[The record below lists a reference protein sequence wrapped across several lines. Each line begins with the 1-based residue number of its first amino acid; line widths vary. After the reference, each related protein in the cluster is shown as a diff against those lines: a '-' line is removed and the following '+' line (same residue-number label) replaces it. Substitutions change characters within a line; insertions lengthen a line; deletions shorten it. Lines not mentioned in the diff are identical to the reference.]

1 MKNKIFSFVLD
12 LFKDGDKE
20 EQAGIFA
27 QVKIYRSTSAR
38 VFEIIVGILV
48 LTMWLLTIRNVIHAT
63 SDDLPYLLLL
73 AGMGT
78 FFPIACLLHSYH
90 PKANDFPFVKIVNAR
105 QVYYLSL
112 LDRYAALWSALFWL
126 WISCMDFIGSEP
138 VFVGGVIVCCVLLC
152 LNGVFFF
159 YKIYQL
165 RNLVEVE
172 NPEPAIKNEKLL
184 TIGVLVLTAVL
195 GFAMH
200 LLPIWDCMP
209 KILSGILRSISG
221 SLSIGGSSSGGG
233 GAVSSWAVCS
243 DLDTRLRQVRAC
255 HVDAGALL
263 VEVVYRGVELVAEE
277 VEVHAHIVLLR
288 HLPRHIDVGHAR
300 VCEAVV
306 VVGVHAHVAE
316 LVASECTHGVEP

>member
-12 LFKDGDKE
+12 LFKNGDKE
-20 EQAGIFA
+20 ERAGIFA

-48 LTMWLLTIRNVIHAT
+48 LAMWLLTIRNVIHAT

-112 LDRYAALWSALFWL
+112 LGRYAALWSALFWL

-152 LNGVFFF
+152 LNSVFFF

-165 RNLVEVE
+165 RNQVEVE
-172 NPEPAIKNEKLL
+172 DPEPAIKNEKLL
-184 TIGVLVLTAVL
+184 TIGVLALTAVL
-195 GFAMH
+195 GFALH

-209 KILSGILRSISG
+209 KILGGILRGI
-221 SLSIGGSSSGGG
+221 
-233 GAVSSWAVCS
+233 
-243 DLDTRLRQVRAC
+243 
-255 HVDAGALL
+255 L
-263 VEVVYRGVELVAEE
+263 VIAM
-277 VEVHAHIVLLR
+277 
-288 HLPRHIDVGHAR
+288 
-300 VCEAVV
+300 
-306 VVGVHAHVAE
+306 VVGIVWVCKRYFGLFRE
-316 LVASECTHGVEP
+316 IDKDASDSSRK

>member
-1 MKNKIFSFVLD
+1 MKNKIFNFVLG
-12 LFKDGDKE
+12 LFKNGDKE

-38 VFEIIVGILV
+38 VFEFIVGILV
-48 LTMWLLTIRNVIHAT
+48 LAMWLLTIRNIIHAT

-152 LNGVFFF
+152 LNGIFFF
-159 YKIYQL
+159 YPQI
-165 RNLVEVE
+165 RNL
-172 NPEPAIKNEKLL
+172 
-184 TIGVLVLTAVL
+184 
-195 GFAMH
+195 
-200 LLPIWDCMP
+200 
-209 KILSGILRSISG
+209 
-221 SLSIGGSSSGGG
+221 
-233 GAVSSWAVCS
+233 
-243 DLDTRLRQVRAC
+243 
-255 HVDAGALL
+255 
-263 VEVVYRGVELVAEE
+263 
-277 VEVHAHIVLLR
+277 
-288 HLPRHIDVGHAR
+288 
-300 VCEAVV
+300 
-306 VVGVHAHVAE
+306 
-316 LVASECTHGVEP
+316 

>member
-12 LFKDGDKE
+12 LFKNGDKE
-20 EQAGIFA
+20 ERAGIFA

-38 VFEIIVGILV
+38 VFEFIVGILV
-48 LTMWLLTIRNVIHAT
+48 LAMWLLTIRNIIHAT

-112 LDRYAALWSALFWL
+112 LGRYAALWSALFWL

-172 NPEPAIKNEKLL
+172 DPEPAIKNEKLFDYRC
-184 TIGVLVLTAVL
+184 IGIDGGFRFCVASPADL
-195 GFAMH
+195 GLYAKDIKWIFKRNPRHSNGSRYRLGMQE
-200 LLPIWDCMP
+200 
-209 KILSGILRSISG
+209 ILR
-221 SLSIGGSSSGGG
+221 
-233 GAVSSWAVCS
+233 
-243 DLDTRLRQVRAC
+243 
-255 HVDAGALL
+255 
-263 VEVVYRGVELVAEE
+263 
-277 VEVHAHIVLLR
+277 
-288 HLPRHIDVGHAR
+288 PF
-300 VCEAVV
+300 
-306 VVGVHAHVAE
+306 
-316 LVASECTHGVEP
+316 P

>member
-112 LDRYAALWSALFWL
+112 SSRFASVGLSLFFL
-126 WISCMDFIGSEP
+126 WISCVDLVDSEDL
-138 VFVGGVIVCCVLLC
+138 FFGGMVACFVLLC
-152 LNGVFFF
+152 LNCVFFI

-172 NPEPAIKNEKLL
+172 VPEPAIKNEKLL

-209 KILSGILRSISG
+209 TILSSFLRGILVIA
-221 SLSIGGSSSGGG
+221 I
-233 GAVSSWAVCS
+233 
-243 DLDTRLRQVRAC
+243 
-255 HVDAGALL
+255 
-263 VEVVYRGVELVAEE
+263 
-277 VEVHAHIVLLR
+277 
-288 HLPRHIDVGHAR
+288 
-300 VCEAVV
+300 
-306 VVGVHAHVAE
+306 VVGIVWVCNRYFGLFRE
-316 LVASECTHGVEP
+316 IDKDASDSSRK

>member
-1 MKNKIFSFVLD
+1 MKNKIFNFVLD
-12 LFKDGDKE
+12 LFKNGDKE

-38 VFEIIVGILV
+38 VFEFIVGILV
-48 LTMWLLTIRNVIHAT
+48 LAMWLLTIRNIIHAT

-112 LDRYAALWSALFWL
+112 SSRFASVGLSLFFL
-126 WISCMDFIGSEP
+126 WISCVDLIDNENLF
-138 VFVGGVIVCCVLLC
+138 FGGMVACCVLLC
-152 LNGVFFF
+152 LNCVFFI

-172 NPEPAIKNEKLL
+172 DPESAIKNEKLL
-184 TIGVLVLTAVL
+184 TIGVLVLTVVL

-209 KILSGILRSISG
+209 KILSGFLRGILVIA
-221 SLSIGGSSSGGG
+221 I
-233 GAVSSWAVCS
+233 
-243 DLDTRLRQVRAC
+243 
-255 HVDAGALL
+255 
-263 VEVVYRGVELVAEE
+263 
-277 VEVHAHIVLLR
+277 
-288 HLPRHIDVGHAR
+288 
-300 VCEAVV
+300 
-306 VVGVHAHVAE
+306 VVGIVWVCNRYFGLFRE
-316 LVASECTHGVEP
+316 IEKDASDSFKK